1 MGWRNLLV
9 THDQF
14 LHSVFAP
21 ALARRAS
28 ALELLPESKP
38 AQELL
43 EQVRFGLVL
52 IDCDDVY
59 GGASLIRAA
68 RSSLPNRSAMV
79 LAVTNGETHAADAM
93 DSGANSVLSKPIPPD
108 LAEAEIERLW
118 RRLEPDQR
126 SDVRCDLKVPVFVS
140 SGDVTE
146 LRAET
151 FNMSRGGLGMRSF
164 EAIALDD
171 IVHLRWR
178 IPGILV
184 PVQAHGEIAWAD
196 REGNCGI
203 RFIAMNDASR
213 HAISE
218 WLDLTEKAPFIL
230 QQPAD
235 QGKEEGWHT

>member
-14 LHSVFAP
+14 VHSVFAL
-21 ALARRAS
+21 ALTRHDAQ
-28 ALELLPESKP
+28 LEVLPESKP

-43 EQVRFGLVL
+43 EQIRFGLVL

-59 GGASLIRAA
+59 GGASLLRAA
-68 RSSLPNRSAMV
+68 RSSLPNRSSML
-79 LAVTNGETHAADAM
+79 LAVTNGETHAADAL
-93 DSGANSVLSKPIPPD
+93 DSGADAVLSKPVQPD
-108 LAEAEIERLW
+108 LAEAEVERLW

-126 SDVRCDLKVPVFVS
+126 ADIRFHLKIPVFVS
-140 SGDVTE
+140 SGDLTE

-151 FNMSRGGLGMRSF
+151 FNISRGGLGMRCS
-164 EAIALDD
+164 EAIASNDM
-171 IVHLRWR
+171 VHLRWR
-178 IPGILV
+178 LPGILV

-203 RFIAMNDASR
+203 RFIAMSDASR

-218 WLDLTEKAPFIL
+218 WLDSTDRAHLNLEA
-230 QQPAD
+230 AVAE
-235 QGKEEGWHT
+235 GKNDG